1 MFAREFSESSDRG
14 WRLRER
20 RANRPDTGDI
30 DGHPSLST
38 LRAARA
44 HRTVRPDGLRRRG
57 VEADRRAL
65 LSRLEKFAREL
76 VAHSRLCRRLRDD
89 TETAAVEW
97 WREYDQENPYWRLSA
112 EEREERERLDAV
124 MERIVAEHTAD
135 EPVVGD
141 ELDAEFDTLDL
152 GAESVRTQPTTA
164 DADTATDTRPDRPRR
179 S

>member
-1 MFAREFSESSDRG
+1 
-14 WRLRER
+14 
-20 RANRPDTGDI
+20 
-30 DGHPSLST
+30 
-38 LRAARA
+38 
-44 HRTVRPDGLRRRG
+44 
-57 VEADRRAL
+57 
-65 LSRLEKFAREL
+65 
-76 VAHSRLCRRLRDD
+76 
-89 TETAAVEW
+89 
-97 WREYDQENPYWRLSA
+97 
-112 EEREERERLDAV
+112 